1 MTNSEIILK
10 AVIENK
16 IYTKEQAKEILEG
29 GHDIPVHT
37 YAAWKKLGFQVKKG
51 EKASIKIKLWRAIK
65 KKDEKAKKD
74 ELQFILVNTS
84 LFTEEQVKKL

>member
-65 KKDEKAKKD
+65 KKDEKAEKD